1 MDKGGWWTP
10 VHGVVEELDT
20 IEQLNNNN
28 LDVIQLG
35 TFDDPS
41 VLVEESRVVSRT

>member
-1 MDKGGWWTP
+1 MDKGAWWTP

-35 TFDDPS
+35 TSDDPS
-41 VLVEESRVVSRT
+41 ALVEESRVVSRT